1 MVTYDVQ
8 NINKVNGINKSFVIQ
23 MKYHVVDVDEM
34 HCNCVIN
41 LQLSCDCSTNFDE
54 FDLSARHL

>member
-1 MVTYDVQ
+1 M
-8 NINKVNGINKSFVIQ
+8 NGINKSFVIQ

-41 LQLSCDCSTNFDE
+41 LQLRCDCSTNFDE